1 MDFSIAREIATV
13 IAAVFAAWGVMRE
26 RMLRLE
32 IRFEAHEKNVRSLE
46 ESHEEHKER
55 IYKRLEDI
63 FSELQDIK
71 LRMERNNVR

>member
-1 MDFSIAREIATV
+1 MDFSIVKEIATV

-32 IRFEAHEKNVRSLE
+32 IRFEAHEKNVRALE

-71 LRMERNNVR
+71 LRLERNNVR

>member
-1 MDFSIAREIATV
+1 MDFSIVKEIATV

-26 RMLRLE
+26 RVLRLE
-32 IRFEAHEKNVRSLE
+32 IRFESHEKSLRALA

-63 FSELQDIK
+63 LSELQEIK